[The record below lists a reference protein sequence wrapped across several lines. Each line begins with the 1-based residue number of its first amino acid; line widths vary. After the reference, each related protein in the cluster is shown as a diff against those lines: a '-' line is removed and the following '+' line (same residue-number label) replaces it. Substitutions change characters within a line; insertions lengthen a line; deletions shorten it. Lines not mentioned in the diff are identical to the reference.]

1 MDTDDFSEMAWEI
14 IVQAAQ
20 VSDTLKTEL
29 GAMSM
34 EHATEDDWLRGAW
47 QYLQEVAEAPEEFVE
62 FWTLEEEEG
71 VTATMISEL
80 AMDLASQVEKV
91 LATPMAERGSEEME

>member
-1 MDTDDFSEMAWEI
+1 MYTDDFSEMAREV
-14 IVQAAQ
+14 IVWAAQ
-20 VSDTLKTEL
+20 VSDSLKAEL

-47 QYLQEVAEAPEEFVE
+47 EYLQEIAEAPEEFVE
-62 FWTLEEEEG
+62 FWNLEEEER

-80 AMDLASQVEKV
+80 AVDLASQVEKV
-91 LATPMAERGSEEME
+91 LATPMAERGFEEME

>member
-1 MDTDDFSEMAWEI
+1 METDDFSEMAREV
-14 IVQAAQ
+14 IVRAAQ
-20 VSDTLKTEL
+20 VSDSLKAEL

-47 QYLQEVAEAPEEFVE
+47 EYLQEIAEAPEEFVE
-62 FWTLEEEEG
+62 FWNLEEEER

-80 AMDLASQVEKV
+80 AVDLASQVEKV
-91 LATPMAERGSEEME
+91 LATPMAERGFEEME

>member
-1 MDTDDFSEMAWEI
+1 MDTDDFSEMAWDF
-14 IVQAAQ
+14 IVRAAQ

-34 EHATEDDWLRGAW
+34 EFATEDDWLRGAW
-47 QYLQEVAEAPEEFVE
+47 EYLQEIAEAPEEFVE
-62 FWTLEEEEG
+62 FWNLEEEER

-80 AMDLASQVEKV
+80 AVDLASQVEKV
-91 LATPMAERGSEEME
+91 LATPMAERGFEEME